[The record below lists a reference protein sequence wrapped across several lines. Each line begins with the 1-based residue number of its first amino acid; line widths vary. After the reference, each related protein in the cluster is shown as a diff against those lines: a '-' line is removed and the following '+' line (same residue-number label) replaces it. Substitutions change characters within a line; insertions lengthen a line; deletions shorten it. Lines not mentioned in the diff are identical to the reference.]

1 MDSYERGRFRRTASG
16 ITALAH
22 LFGGIAILL
31 VLVWLLHYRE
41 GIYYDSGNPSRVF
54 NVHPFLMVFGLI
66 FFAGEAA
73 MAYKTVPA
81 ERKVQKFAHMTL
93 NLIAII
99 LGIVGICAAFKFHN
113 MLNSQHM
120 TSLHSWIGMGTICC
134 YCLQW
139 LFGFSV
145 FWLPSASQSSRA
157 SAMPWHISGGR
168 AVLYMAICAA
178 LTGLMQKAM
187 FQSLGWSRE
196 LRLINFI
203 GVFIILFGITVDF
216 SIALAR
222 YVY

>member
-1 MDSYERGRFRRTASG
+1 MKLWLIRFHCLSVYA
-16 ITALAH
+16 
-22 LFGGIAILL
+22 
-31 VLVWLLHYRE
+31 
-41 GIYYDSGNPSRVF
+41 
-54 NVHPFLMVFGLI
+54 
-66 FFAGEAA
+66 AA
-73 MAYKTVPA
+73 MAYKTIPA

-99 LGIVGICAAFKFHN
+99 LGIVGICAVFKFHN

-134 YCLQW
+134 YCLQVKPSKTKNLLEKFVIWNSYRDPLIRVQW

-145 FWLPSASQSSRA
+145 FWLPSASQPTRA
-157 SAMPWHISGGR
+157 GALPWHISGGR
-168 AVLYMAICAA
+168 AVLYMAICSAV
-178 LTGLMQKAM
+178 TGLIQKAM
-187 FQSLGWSRE
+187 IQSLGWSRE

-203 GVFIILFGITVDF
+203 GVFVILFGITVDF